1 MTAPQAARALLPA
14 LALAVVGLSAGC
26 SSGSSTASAASTDKA
41 PFHLS
46 DQPAKTDHVDL
57 PKSYKFLPPVV
68 EVKQGTA
75 VTWTNRDDF
84 PHTVEILAGADAGT
98 HDLGIGKTVTITFD
112 RVGTVYYRCSL
123 HPTQMKGEVVVAP

>member
-1 MTAPQAARALLPA
+1 MSPNRAARGLLPA
-14 LALAVVGLSAGC
+14 LAVAVLGLTAGC
-26 SSGSSTASAASTDKA
+26 STGSSSASTGKA

-46 DQPAKTDHVDL
+46 DQPVKADHVDL
-57 PKSYKFLPPVV
+57 PKSYKFQPRVV

-84 PHTVEILAGADAGT
+84 PHTVEILAGADAAT

-112 RVGTVYYRCSL
+112 RPGTVYDRCSL
-123 HPTQMKGEVVVAP
+123 HPTQMKGEVVVTS

>member
-1 MTAPQAARALLPA
+1 MTAPQAARTLLPA

-26 SSGSSTASAASTDKA
+26 SPGSSTASAASTDKA

-57 PKSYKFLPPVV
+57 PKSYKFLPRVV

-75 VTWTNRDDF
+75 VTWTNMDPVSHTTTSDDNAWDSG
-84 PHTVEILAGADAGT
+84 PLATGASHTVALTQPGT
-98 HDLGIGKTVTITFD
+98 YKYHCAIHPFM
-112 RVGTVYYRCSL
+112 VGTV
-123 HPTQMKGEVVVAP
+123 VVQG